1 MRYSIVIHKDETSS
15 YGVTVPDLPGCFS
28 GGETLEGAYSAA
40 EEAIV
45 GHIRTLLTEGMP
57 IPEATPLDVH
67 QANEDFVDG
76 IWGFVE
82 VDQPQLVVR
91 GSELGAQGLSR

>member
-28 GGETLEGAYSAA
+28 GSETLEGAYSAA
-40 EEAIV
+40 QEAIE
-45 GHIRTLLTEGMP
+45 GHIQTLLMEGLP
-57 IPEATPLDVH
+57 VPEATPLEVH
-67 QANEDFVDG
+67 QANEDFLDG

-82 VDQPQLVVR
+82 VDSPKAL
-91 GSELGAQGLSR
+91 AQESSRVNLA